1 MVGKVDRLDRIPAGA
16 DGTDSYDGVIVVDYK
31 TGKAPDLNKYSSA
44 MNEEAAE
51 DLLSASVLRPAARKG
66 RTGWRLQRTLHPRAQ
81 VETSLPGGEPG
92 RRRGSGDAVG
102 GGAAAAQLARI
113 DQVLEATEAKSW
125 LHGPR
130 STHSCSAASPR
141 PLSTARARSAN
152 ATSSGR
158 SSSIRF
164 GTRERQYS
172 VDYLTLWELS
182 FAQNAM
188 RCGSACRF
196 CTTLAARV
204 ALRAKSEEQQ
214 RPRHV
219 RKFIPG
225 RAGSPAARVQTTR
238 FRFVTKVGCGEIMFP
253 QVPDRT
259 VAVARRGQ
267 TNRCGTA
274 CCAHRRGFCCSPSM
288 GG

>member
-1 MVGKVDRLDRIPAGA
+1 
-16 DGTDSYDGVIVVDYK
+16 
-31 TGKAPDLNKYSSA
+31 
-44 MNEEAAE
+44 MNEESTE
-51 DLLSASVLRPAARKG
+51 DLLSASVLRLLLAKGGLGGAYSGRSTLAR
-66 RTGWRLQRTLHPRAQ
+66 RLRL
-81 VETSLPGGEPG
+81 LPGGEREAPRVW
-92 RRRGSGDAVG
+92 RRRWRRSC
-102 GGAAAAQLARI
+102 RRPTRPRTI
-113 DQVLEATEAKSW
+113 RCSRRRRRKSW

-182 FAQNAM
+182 FARNAM
-188 RCGSACRF
+188 RAGFACRF

-274 CCAHRRGFCCSPSM
+274 CCAHRHGFCCSPSM